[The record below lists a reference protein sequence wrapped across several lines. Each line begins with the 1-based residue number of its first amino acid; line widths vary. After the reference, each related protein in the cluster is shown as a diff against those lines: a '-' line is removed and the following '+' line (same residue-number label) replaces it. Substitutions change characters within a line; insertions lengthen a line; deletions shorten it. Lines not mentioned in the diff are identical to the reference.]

1 MGGAALAGAAAV
13 GLGTWIADEVKDH
26 KQPQHHKDHY
36 NQSGNRYQLH
46 HHKHHDD
53 SNWH

>member
-26 KQPQHHKDHY
+26 NRPQQYNNHY
-36 NQSGNRYQLH
+36 NHSENKHNQH
-46 HHKHHDD
+46 HHKHRDD
-53 SNWH
+53 SNWR